1 MDTFAALPAVPD
13 QPESPQ
19 GWGPRFRM
27 PLYRPGTRVRHAGSW
42 ETVSHVAL
50 RRNGLAV
57 YLVGNTDPVNPLEL
71 ELEPTVFTT
80 ERMAQALRAAGCSPT
95 VRHRN
100 LGSRA
105 ADTIERDRR

>member
-1 MDTFAALPAVPD
+1 MDAPQDIAPTPP
-13 QPESPQ
+13 PEPIW
-19 GWGPRFRM
+19 GWGERFHM
-27 PLYRPGTRVRHAGSW
+27 PLFKPGTRVQMGGSW

-80 ERMAQALRAAGCSPT
+80 ERVP
-95 VRHRN
+95 VVY
-100 LGSRA
+100 
-105 ADTIERDRR
+105 

>member
-1 MDTFAALPAVPD
+1 MEVRQAPVETAGQPAAPW
-13 QPESPQ
+13 
-19 GWGPRFRM
+19 GWARQFRM
-27 PLYRPGTRVRHAGSW
+27 KVYKPGARVRRAGNW

-80 ERMAQALRAAGCSPT
+80 ERVP
-95 VRHRN
+95 VVY
-100 LGSRA
+100 
-105 ADTIERDRR
+105 